1 MSNLKL
7 ITTENFGDLQ
17 CNFYRNM
24 NDDILLTREQIGTA
38 LEYTDPSK
46 AVQKIHL
53 KHKDRLEPLCL
64 RITDIRYPQNGGV
77 GVNVETVYYTERGIM
92 ELCRWSRQPLANQFM
107 DWVWDTVEKYRKN
120 LIQENHMN
128 SEMIPNMTGLIA
140 TLESEI
146 LGIKNE
152 LNQITKV
159 ITDKVDTGFGAMKNV
174 KLTYLECLSDSNS
187 NETYKKRYERI
198 HSLIS
203 KIVICGNYS
212 TETKVFSKIY
222 KLMKEKCGIDVNKC
236 RENYIFQ
243 NQNKENV
250 SVFAAIINSPIVY
263 DVFLSIANE
272 MLLTLKTYGS
282 TEDYIIATNFKEVV
296 KQIYWQEIN
305 IIQTS

>member
-1 MSNLKL
+1 
-7 ITTENFGDLQ
+7 
-17 CNFYRNM
+17 
-24 NDDILLTREQIGTA
+24 
-38 LEYTDPSK
+38 
-46 AVQKIHL
+46 
-53 KHKDRLEPLCL
+53 
-64 RITDIRYPQNGGV
+64 
-77 GVNVETVYYTERGIM
+77 
-92 ELCRWSRQPLANQFM
+92 M
-107 DWVWDTVEKYRKN
+107 DWVWDIVEKYRKN

-282 TEDYIIATNFKEVV
+282 TEDYIIATNFKGAV
-296 KQIYWQEIN
+296 KQTNILARDKYNSNKLITYKGIYKCMEEVFHVDWSSFIKNKKEAIRKNAYLQEIFIKSVN
-305 IIQTS
+305 YLQYKNTN